1 MSKISTKL
9 LVVGALLVLASVI
22 VGLIGA
28 MGLSS
33 AREDTAMMYEKM
45 ARPFAVLTTMVDRLQ
60 GARVETREMLLVS
73 TPEQVKAAHDKAI
86 GHLDAFEAAA
96 TDFERTIVQDHT
108 KREFVSVMTTE
119 RRLRSVVDRFSVL
132 LVEGRREDALR
143 HREENANVGAEV
155 QQGLTRLAEA
165 KLSLA
170 RDTQA
175 KSEARASS
183 SLVSVVGFSLVSLAL
198 AIWLWLWS
206 SKAIVHP
213 LKRVTELVTSGD
225 VHARLN
231 LDTNDEIGRLAH
243 AFDDLADRLE
253 RKTSEAEAIARGD
266 LTVDIASS
274 AGDDALG
281 RAFDAMRAEL
291 EGTIRKIQQSF
302 AQVASGASE
311 ISDASQSLSQGA
323 TEQASSIEEIS
334 SSVTQ
339 IGAQARSS
347 ADNAGQANR
356 LVVNAREA
364 AEKGDEQM
372 KLMVSAMNEINA
384 ASAQIG
390 KIIKVIDD
398 IAFQTNLLALNA
410 AVEAARAGKH
420 GKGFAVVAEEV
431 RNLAGR
437 SAKAA
442 RETAEMIETAMRRV
456 ENGIA
461 SAQSTSD
468 VFGQILQ
475 SVIKTADLVAEIAA
489 AGSEQAQSITQI
501 SQGLSQIDQ
510 VTQRSTAS
518 AEELAS
524 SAQELAGNA
533 AHANEMLRR
542 FRIRGGDESAP
553 SAVRTAAP
561 ALLPARKRAS
571 QAGSSNGG
579 GAWGNPP
586 AAPMN
591 GVDPATVISLD
602 DKDFGRY

>member
-9 LVVGALLVLASVI
+9 LVVGALLVLTSVI
-22 VGLIGA
+22 VGLLGA
-28 MGLSS
+28 TGLSS
-33 AREDTAMMYEKM
+33 ARDDASLMYEKL

-73 TPEQVKAAHDKAI
+73 TPDQIRAQRDKALAQI
-86 GHLDAFEAAA
+86 DAFESASAE
-96 TDFERTIVQDHT
+96 FERTLVQEQG
-108 KREFVSVMTTE
+108 KRDYAAVVASE
-119 RRLRSVVDRFSVL
+119 RRFRTFVERLSGL
-132 LVEGRREDALR
+132 LLDGRRDDALR
-143 HREENANVGAEV
+143 YRDENSGVGAEV
-155 QQGLTRLAEA
+155 QQGLVRLADS
-165 KLSLA
+165 KLNLA
-170 RDTQA
+170 RETHA
-175 KSEARASS
+175 RTEARVSS
-183 SLVSVVGFSLVSLAL
+183 ALAALVGASLVSLAL
-198 AIWLWLWS
+198 AMWLWIWS
-206 SKAIVHP
+206 SKTLVAP
-213 LKRVTELVTSGD
+213 LKRVTDLVASGD
-225 VHARLN
+225 VRARLN
-231 LDTNDEIGRLAH
+231 LSSQDEIGQMAR
-243 AFDDLADRLE
+243 AFDELADRLE

-266 LTVDIASS
+266 LTVEIAMGS
-274 AGDDALG
+274 GDDALG
-281 RAFDAMRAEL
+281 RAFEAMRNEL
-291 EGTIRKIQQSF
+291 ENTLRKIQQSF
-302 AQVASGASE
+302 GHVTTGASE

-339 IGAQARSS
+339 IGSQARSS

-356 LVVNAREA
+356 LVVSAREA

-461 SAQSTSD
+461 SAHDTSE

-475 SVIKTADLVAEIAA
+475 SVIKTADLVGEIAA
-489 AGSEQAQSITQI
+489 AGSEQAHSITQI
-501 SQGLSQIDQ
+501 SQGLGQIDQ

-524 SAQELAGNA
+524 SAQELATNA
-533 AHANEMLRR
+533 THANEMLRR
-542 FRIRGGDESAP
+542 FRIRGGEDGPPAP
-553 SAVRTAAP
+553 MHSPAP
-561 ALLPARKRAS
+561 ALLPARKRSAS
-571 QAGSSNGG
+571 VGGNGNT
-579 GAWGNPP
+579 AWGNPP
-586 AAPMN
+586 PAPLN
-591 GVDPATVISLD
+591 GVDPASVISLD